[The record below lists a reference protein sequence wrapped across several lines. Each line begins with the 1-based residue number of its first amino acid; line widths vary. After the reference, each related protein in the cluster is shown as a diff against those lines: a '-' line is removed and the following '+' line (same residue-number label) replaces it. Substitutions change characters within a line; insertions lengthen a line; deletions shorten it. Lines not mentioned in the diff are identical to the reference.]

1 MALDVEDDLRSL
13 VSPIVAAA
21 GFDLEGVAVR
31 AGRGTRVVRVIV
43 DRDGGVD
50 LDAAAE
56 LSRQISARLDES
68 TNGVMGTQLM
78 GTQLMGTA
86 PYTLEVTSPGIGRP
100 LTETRHF
107 RRAAGRLVTITGHDG
122 SQQIARLACVTG
134 DDLLVLTGADGL
146 TPTRIPLRDVA
157 RATIEPEFAPP
168 PAPVAAALAG
178 LQASAADPTP
188 DSREGEGAR

>member
-21 GFDLEGVAVR
+21 GFDLEDVAVR

-68 TNGVMGTQLM
+68 TNGVMGET
-78 GTQLMGTA
+78 

-100 LTETRHF
+100 LTEPRHF

-122 SQQIARLACVTG
+122 SQQVARLACVAG
-134 DDLLVLTGADGL
+134 DDLLALSGADGL
-146 TPTRIPLRDVA
+146 TPARIPLRDVA

-188 DSREGEGAR
+188 DSGEGEGAR

>member
-1 MALDVEDDLRSL
+1 MALDDGDDLRSL

-21 GFDLEGVAVR
+21 GFDLEDVSVR
-31 AGRGTRVVRVIV
+31 AARGTRLVRVIV

-50 LDAAAE
+50 LDAAAA
-56 LSRQISARLDES
+56 LSRQISALLDES
-68 TNGVMGTQLM
+68 ADSAAGTDVI
-78 GTQLMGTA
+78 GAG

-100 LTETRHF
+100 LTEPRHF
-107 RRAAGRLVTITGHDG
+107 RRAAGRLVTIALNDR
-122 SQQIARLACVTG
+122 SQVVARLACIAG
-134 DDLLVLTGADGL
+134 DDLLALSGADGL
-146 TPTRIPLRDVA
+146 TPARIPLRDVA

-188 DSREGEGAR
+188 DSGEGEGAR